1 MGLKM
6 ANQLTTDKT
15 QRTTI
20 TPTAQHQQA
29 SVFLGAKSL
38 VFFHSQ
44 YWGIID
50 IRRLK
55 PLLLASA

>member
-38 VFFHSQ
+38 VFF
-44 YWGIID
+44 
-50 IRRLK
+50 
-55 PLLLASA
+55 P